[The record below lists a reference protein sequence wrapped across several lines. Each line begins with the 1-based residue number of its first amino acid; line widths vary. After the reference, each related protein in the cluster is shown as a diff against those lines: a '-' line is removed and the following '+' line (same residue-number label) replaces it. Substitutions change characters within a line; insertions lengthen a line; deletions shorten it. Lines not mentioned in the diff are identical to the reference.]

1 LPAPLSVGGQVQ
13 FSCGSL
19 ATSVQGKMSMEWS
32 LLHPLSEPDRRAL
45 LARCTR
51 QRFSRGGFVFHEG
64 ETGDS
69 VHLIEVGTVA
79 VRVSSPAGDVVTL
92 DVLGPGDA
100 FGEQA
105 LIGESSRRSAT
116 VVALERTETRRF
128 TRKEFEVLVA
138 DHPSAAIVV
147 AQMLDGRLRA
157 TSQALLEALY
167 FPADTRVL
175 RRLAHLATL
184 YDAASIPLTQDDLA
198 SLAGTTRQTVNRVL
212 GQAQEDG
219 LVRLSR
225 GRITVADLPELARRS
240 R

>member
-1 LPAPLSVGGQVQ
+1 
-13 FSCGSL
+13 
-19 ATSVQGKMSMEWS
+19 MEWG
-32 LLHPLSEPDRRAL
+32 LLHPLSEPDQRAL

-51 QRFSRGGFVFHEG
+51 QRFPRGGFIFHEG
-64 ETGDS
+64 EAGDC
-69 VHLIEVGTVA
+69 VYLVETGTVA

-105 LIGESSRRSAT
+105 LIGESSLRSAT

-128 TRKEFEVLVA
+128 TRAEFETLVA
-138 DHPSAAIVV
+138 DHPSAARVV
-147 AQMLDGRLRA
+147 AQMLDARLRA

-167 FPADTRVL
+167 LPAETRVL
-175 RRLAHLATL
+175 RRLSHLAAL
-184 YDAASIPLTQDDLA
+184 YASPSIPLTQDDLA

-219 LVRLSR
+219 LVQLSR
-225 GRITVADLPELARRS
+225 GRITVTDRSELSRRS